1 MNFMTQL
8 GVLAIILII
17 LVILIKS
24 NRTLEQIYMEGET
37 EKETIEIPSFKI
49 PEFRFDRFSDSL
61 SKKAKRKMVYEDE
74 AAEKEGK
81 VNAGVARSSNTI
93 PVEIMSGWY
102 LEMVD
107 SMGRS
112 FGRVGIKGCPF
123 SIGRAEDNDY
133 VVDDLSVS
141 GHHACVESSG
151 GIWELEDQG
160 SLNKILVGG
169 RPVTKVALVDGLEV
183 SLGNTRIRFCKE
195 EKQAAHTTA
204 YKRNSPIEEW
214 Y

>member
-24 NRTLEQIYMEGET
+24 NRTLEQIYMEGES
-37 EKETIEIPSFKI
+37 EKETIQIPPFKMPEI
-49 PEFRFDRFSDSL
+49 RFNHFSDQMA
-61 SKKAKRKMVYEDE
+61 KKTKRKAVYEEDITEQEEE
-74 AAEKEGK
+74 AASK
-81 VNAGVARSSNTI
+81 VVRSSDTI
-93 PVEIMSGWY
+93 PVEFMSGWY

-112 FGRVGIKGCPF
+112 FGRTGMKGCPF

-141 GHHACVESSG
+141 GHHACVKAAN

-169 RPVTKVALVDGLEV
+169 RPVTRVTLVDGLEV

-195 EKQAAHTTA
+195 EKQAAHTMA
-204 YKRNSPIEEW
+204 YKKNSQIEEW

>member
-8 GVLAIILII
+8 GVLAIILMI

-24 NRTLEQIYMEGET
+24 NKTLEQIYMEGET
-37 EKETIEIPSFKI
+37 EKEVIEIPPFKM
-49 PEFRFDRFSDSL
+49 PEFRFERFSDGL
-61 SKKAKRKMVYEDE
+61 SKRTKRKMIYEDE
-74 AAEKEGK
+74 AIEKEQIT
-81 VNAGVARSSNTI
+81 NAGVARSSDTI

-112 FGRVGIKGCPF
+112 FGRMGIKGCPF

-141 GHHACVESSG
+141 GHHACVEMVS
-151 GIWELEDQG
+151 GIWELVDQG

-169 RPVTKVALVDGLEV
+169 RPVTKVNLVDGLEV

-195 EKQAAHTTA
+195 EKQAAHTVA
-204 YKRNSPIEEW
+204 YKRSSQIEEW